1 MDSLIQLADVTKRY
15 PGDGKAAVHGVSL
28 QVAAGEA
35 VAVMGPSG
43 SGKSTL
49 LNLIAGLDRPTSGTV
64 TVAGQRIDTL
74 SETGVARFRRRQIGM
89 IFQFFNLL
97 DDLTVADNVLLPA
110 QLAGV
115 SRANARARAGELLA
129 ALRIAQH
136 QDAYP
141 GRLSGGER
149 QRVAIARALVNSPAL
164 LLADEP
170 TGALDTATGEE
181 IGALLLDLNAA
192 GQTLVL
198 VTHNPDLAAHYASRM
213 IRLVDGRI
221 ASDAGRRRR
230 RRCRYPGAAMRPGP
244 VARAVRGG
252 LTRRRVQTI
261 VISLVLL
268 VSTGASV
275 LGLALAV
282 DSDGPFNQAFA
293 AQHGADVVAAIDSA
307 RATPA
312 ELAATT
318 RLPQVIAAAGPL
330 AEVTI
335 TSRLDAQ
342 NSCRPTPSRPCSGAQ
357 AMPSMTLAGRA
368 SPGGPVDDVTL
379 QSGHWAR
386 RPGQLVLSSGDVY
399 LNDNIP
405 PGTGLGAQLTVTGV
419 PGKPTLTVVGIANSI
434 SDSADGWVVPGE
446 VARLRAARTP
456 ASAQM
461 LYRFR
466 SAGTETAIR
475 ADVAAVIAA
484 LPAGAVAASQSYLT
498 VRAQEASGIA
508 VIWPFVVAFG
518 VIGLVMSALIVIN
531 VVSGAVVSGYRR
543 IGILKSIGF
552 TPGQVVAA
560 YAGQAMIPAAAGCLG
575 GVVLGN
581 LLAGP
586 LLGKTASAYGVGTLG
601 VPAWVD
607 AAVAA
612 AMCLLVGIAAL
623 LPALRAGRLSAV
635 AAIAAGRAP
644 RPGRGYAAH
653 RLLGRLPLPR
663 PVTIGLA
670 APFARPARTA
680 VTLAAVL
687 LGAAAVTLTAGLGG
701 SLSRVVDGLSL
712 VKTEQVQ
719 VVFPANGTHASPGG
733 PGRGSQPEHGP
744 PAAGA
749 GPAPAGPPPT
759 AAAAQRA
766 IAAALRAQPGTLH
779 YVAEADQQVSVA
791 GIAQQIPVTAYRGA
805 AGWTG
810 YGMISGHW
818 YTGPDQADVPTY
830 FLAVTGK
837 VIGDTVPITFRGQQI
852 PVRITGEV
860 FDTDNSGLAMITDWQ
875 TLARADRRLAA
886 YQYDVGLRPGT
897 SAAPYAQALQA
908 ALGPAYMVSVNYRN
922 QRALPIVL
930 GLLGTLTLL
939 LAVVAGLG
947 VLNTVVLQTRE
958 RVHDLGVFKAVG
970 MTPRQVIAMVL
981 CWVAGTGLL
990 AGVIAVPAGIG
1001 LQRYVIPSIAP
1012 PGAPAFP
1019 PAT

>member
-1 MDSLIQLADVTKRY
+1 
-15 PGDGKAAVHGVSL
+15 
-28 QVAAGEA
+28 
-35 VAVMGPSG
+35 
-43 SGKSTL
+43 
-49 LNLIAGLDRPTSGTV
+49 
-64 TVAGQRIDTL
+64 
-74 SETGVARFRRRQIGM
+74 
-89 IFQFFNLL
+89 
-97 DDLTVADNVLLPA
+97 
-110 QLAGV
+110 
-115 SRANARARAGELLA
+115 
-129 ALRIAQH
+129 
-136 QDAYP
+136 
-141 GRLSGGER
+141 
-149 QRVAIARALVNSPAL
+149 
-164 LLADEP
+164 
-170 TGALDTATGEE
+170 
-181 IGALLLDLNAA
+181 
-192 GQTLVL
+192 
-198 VTHNPDLAAHYASRM
+198 
-213 IRLVDGRI
+213 
-221 ASDAGRRRR
+221 
-230 RRCRYPGAAMRPGP
+230 MRPGP
-244 VARAVRGG
+244 VARTVRGG

-282 DSDGPFNQAFA
+282 DSDGPFDQAFA
-293 AQHGADVVAAIDSA
+293 SQHGADVVAAIDSA

-335 TSRLDAQ
+335 TSRLDAR
-342 NSCRPTPSRPCSGAQ
+342 NRCRPTPSRPCSGAQ

-386 RPGQLVLSSGDVY
+386 RTGQLVLSSGDVY

-466 SAGTETAIR
+466 SARTGTAIR
-475 ADVAAVIAA
+475 ADVAAVTAA

-518 VIGLVMSALIVIN
+518 IIGLLMSVLIVIN
-531 VVSGAVVSGYRR
+531 VVSGAVVAGYRR

-560 YAGQAMIPAAAGCLG
+560 YTGQAMIPAAAGCLG

-581 LLAGP
+581 LLAVP

-670 APFARPARTA
+670 GPFARPARTA

-687 LGAAAVTLTAGLGG
+687 LGATAVTLTAGLGG

-719 VVFPANGTHASPGG
+719 VVFPANGPQASPGG
-733 PGRGSQPEHGP
+733 PGRGTQPVHGSAP
-744 PAAGA
+744 AGA
-749 GPAPAGPPPT
+749 GPPPAGAGSAPAGPPPT
-759 AAAAQRA
+759 AAAAQRT

-818 YTGPDQADVPTY
+818 YTGPDQADVPTN

-837 VIGDTVPITFRGQQI
+837 VIGDTVTITFGGQQI
-852 PVRITGEV
+852 PVRIAGEV
-860 FDTDNSGLAMITDWQ
+860 FDSDNSGLAMITDWQ
-875 TLARADRRLAA
+875 TLARADRRLTP

-897 SAAPYAQALQA
+897 SAAQYAQAVQA
-908 ALGPAYMVSVNYRN
+908 ALGPGYMVSLNYRN

-981 CWVAGTGLL
+981 CWVAGAGLL

-1001 LQRYVIPSIAP
+1001 LQRYLMPVVVAAAGTGLPASYLNVYRGGELVALALAGVVIAVA
-1012 PGAPAFP
+1012 GALLPA
-1019 PAT
+1019 AWAAGAGTASALRAE